1 MLVKNELFICET
13 LASCRK
19 REWPFMHL
27 ENRELSI
34 YVSFASWHVRI
45 LLRNTLRMEKAL
57 DKHWYWYWYFGS
69 SLLNTDFISTFHSAF
84 FLTKSP
90 FPSFQGYLQKTVV
103 ISFCTLELTPPI
115 LYSPIVFMPA
125 RQRKKRKFRNRN
137 EEQRFF
143 CQVKNKLRHGPPM
156 NEAHCYS

>member
-69 SLLNTDFISTFHSAF
+69 SLLNTDFISTFHSTQLF
-84 FLTKSP
+84 FFYQVPFPLIPRLLTKDSGHQLLY
-90 FPSFQGYLQKTVV
+90 FWVDPSDSVQSHCVYACAAT
-103 ISFCTLELTPPI
+103 E
-115 LYSPIVFMPA
+115 
-125 RQRKKRKFRNRN
+125 KKEIQESKRGTKIF
-137 EEQRFF
+137 
-143 CQVKNKLRHGPPM
+143 L
-156 NEAHCYS
+156 SS

>member
-69 SLLNTDFISTFHSAF
+69 SLLNTDFISTFILLSF
-84 FLTKSP
+84 FFNQVPFPLIPRLLTKDSGHQLLY
-90 FPSFQGYLQKTVV
+90 FWVDPSDSVQSHCVYACAAT
-103 ISFCTLELTPPI
+103 E
-115 LYSPIVFMPA
+115 
-125 RQRKKRKFRNRN
+125 KKEIQESKRGTKIF
-137 EEQRFF
+137 
-143 CQVKNKLRHGPPM
+143 L
-156 NEAHCYS
+156 SS